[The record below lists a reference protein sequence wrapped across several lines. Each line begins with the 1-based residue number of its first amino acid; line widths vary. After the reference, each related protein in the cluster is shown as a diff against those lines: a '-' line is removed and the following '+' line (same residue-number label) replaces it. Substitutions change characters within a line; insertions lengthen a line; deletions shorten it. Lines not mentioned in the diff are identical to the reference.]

1 MGDKLV
7 RFKKQTAE
15 DMELD
20 ELLRSLS
27 RTQREIDLASNAAT
41 TICCGASR
49 SAAAAPPSALCPA
62 AKYEGRKG
70 RAGTLNIAEQFFI
83 AIAVLFLALI
93 AFKLFSAPL
102 RLALRV
108 GANTALGFLALIA
121 LDLFSPL
128 LGLHIAVNLVNA
140 LIVGILGLPGLALLV
155 LMQWVFL

>member
-1 MGDKLV
+1 M
-7 RFKKQTAE
+7 
-15 DMELD
+15 
-20 ELLRSLS
+20 
-27 RTQREIDLASNAAT
+27 
-41 TICCGASR
+41 
-49 SAAAAPPSALCPA
+49 
-62 AKYEGRKG
+62 
-70 RAGTLNIAEQFFI
+70 NIAEQFFI

-108 GANTALGFLALIA
+108 GTNTALGFLALIA

>member
-1 MGDKLV
+1 M
-7 RFKKQTAE
+7 
-15 DMELD
+15 
-20 ELLRSLS
+20 
-27 RTQREIDLASNAAT
+27 
-41 TICCGASR
+41 
-49 SAAAAPPSALCPA
+49 
-62 AKYEGRKG
+62 
-70 RAGTLNIAEQFFI
+70 NIAEQFFI

-108 GANTALGFLALIA
+108 GPHTALGFLALIA

-128 LGLHIAVNLVNA
+128 LGLHLAVNLVNA